1 MDFGVLPPDVN
12 SGRMYA
18 GPGSDSMLAAAAAWD
33 DLAAELSTAATSYG
47 QVISALTVEPWVGPA
62 SSAMAAAAA
71 PYVSWLAAAAALARQ
86 TAAQARTAAA
96 AFESAFAMT
105 VPPTLVATNRS
116 QLTLLVATNI
126 LGQNTAAIE
135 AIQAEYAE
143 MWAQDAAAMYGYA
156 GVSAAASELTPFP
169 PPTQNTEPGGP
180 AAQAAAVA
188 RAAGEAT
195 DTQAETVAEMFPGS
209 VLNGSSAMSTPSD
222 PLASGLTSL
231 APNVNLPL
239 SASALQISTPI
250 GDLDAVALYIA
261 AAATGSLALAITN
274 TTRPWQ
280 SPGSCNGTGNGTSDG
295 GGVSPTQGNT
305 VNSTEALG
313 AVGPGGTTG
322 PVYAGVGHAS
332 MVGALSVPHG
342 WTTAAPEIQL
352 AVEALPSVSPVTDST
367 SFDGN
372 AASLLSGMALANW
385 AARAT
390 GSSTGNRK
398 NTDAPAQ
405 PERKPTV
412 VVIQKPPA
420 P

>member
-33 DLAAELSTAATSYG
+33 DVAAELSTAATSYG

-71 PYVSWLAAAAALARQ
+71 PYVSWLTAAAVLARQ

-105 VPPTLVATNRS
+105 VPPTLVAANRS

-135 AIQAEYAE
+135 AVQAEYAE

-169 PPTQNTEPGGP
+169 PPAPNTEPGGQ

-222 PLASGLTSL
+222 ALTSGLTSL
-231 APNVNLPL
+231 APNVNPPL

-280 SPGSCNGTGNGTSDG
+280 SSGSCNGTGNGNSD

-305 VNSTEALG
+305 VNSTEALR
-313 AVGPGGTTG
+313 AVGPGEMTG

-332 MVGALSVPHG
+332 MVGTLSVPHG

-352 AVEALPSVSPVTDST
+352 AVEALPSVSPVTAST

-372 AASLLSGMALANW
+372 AASLLSAMALANW
-385 AARAT
+385 AARGTAS
-390 GSSTGNRK
+390 GTGNRK
-398 NTDAPAQ
+398 NTDAPA
-405 PERKPTV
+405 PAERKPTV
-412 VVIQKPPA
+412 VVIQKPP
-420 P
+420 PP